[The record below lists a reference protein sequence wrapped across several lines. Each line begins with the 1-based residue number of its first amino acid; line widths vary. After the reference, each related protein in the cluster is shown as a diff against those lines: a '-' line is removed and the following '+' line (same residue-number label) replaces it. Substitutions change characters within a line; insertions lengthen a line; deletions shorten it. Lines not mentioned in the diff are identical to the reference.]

1 MANIDQVQLPDGSQY
16 HIIDDTSGYATT
28 TYVQNQISTINKNS
42 IGLGNVDNTADINKP
57 VSLPQQ
63 AALNGKVDDDIV
75 AYVESDT
82 TATKRYEVGDQF
94 ILNGVLYTATA
105 IIAVN
110 DTIVIGTNCDVSDTL
125 VEQNDALSAQIDTKT
140 DQSLIATVQ
149 PNLTAVKA
157 YAVGEQFVYQGLLYK
172 ATAAISSGGTITIN
186 GNCTLAEK
194 ITEQIG
200 YLEERDISNR
210 FSSNQSNVFISAKK
224 NNNGTVTVNLSAKG
238 SFGNGAIV
246 FYPDASIPVP
256 TRLRDGYLGLG
267 KVVNTDSTPV
277 SYVNA
282 LALIDVNGIFYILYE
297 QAITAN
303 IVEFSVTYPLS

>member
-28 TYVQNQISTINKNS
+28 NYVQDQIATINKNT

-63 AALNGKVDDDIV
+63 DALNGKIDDDIV
-75 AYVESDT
+75 AYVEGDT
-82 TATKRYEVGDQF
+82 TATKRHVVGDQF

-110 DTIVIGTNCDVSDTL
+110 DTIVIGTNCEASDTL
-125 VEQNDALSAQIDTKT
+125 VEQNDALSARIDTKT

-186 GNCTLAEK
+186 GNCTLADSV
-194 ITEQIG
+194 TEQISHNYITSTNTVTPIVG
-200 YLEERDISNR
+200 
-210 FSSNQSNVFISAKK
+210 QSVYTDFTLPNDGKTYICNINLGCGGANKSIKAQMWIGGTAHLDAISARLVEWSDMPLDC
-224 NNNGTVTVNLSAKG
+224 GETLTTFAT
-238 SFGNGAIV
+238 GNGGNLRVNIWTRSTTATSYSLTFSAV
-246 FYPDASIPVP
+246 SI
-256 TRLRDGYLGLG
+256 
-267 KVVNTDSTPV
+267 
-277 SYVNA
+277 
-282 LALIDVNGIFYILYE
+282 
-297 QAITAN
+297 
-303 IVEFSVTYPLS
+303 

>member
-28 TYVQNQISTINKNS
+28 TYVQDQISTINKNT

-63 AALNGKVDDDIV
+63 AALNEKVDDDIV

-110 DTIVIGTNCDVSDTL
+110 DTIVVGTNCEASDTL
-125 VEQNDALSAQIDTKT
+125 VEQNDALSARIDTKT
-140 DQSLIATVQ
+140 DQSMIATVQ

-157 YAVGEQFVYQGLLYK
+157 YAKDEQFVYNGLLYK
-172 ATAAISSGGTITIN
+172 ATAAINSGGTITIG
-186 GNCTLAEK
+186 GNCTLADSV
-194 ITEQIG
+194 TEQIRAKSVIQSATRSTTTSAYG
-200 YLEERDISNR
+200 YFGWIASPGIR
-210 FSSNQSNVFISAKK
+210 VISAHATEKFLVLAK
-224 NNNGTVTVNLSAKG
+224 WSDGWYVARLNSTGTAFV
-238 SFGNGAIV
+238 GNET
-246 FYPDASIPVP
+246 FD
-256 TRLRDGYLGLG
+256 
-267 KVVNTDSTPV
+267 
-277 SYVNA
+277 
-282 LALIDVNGIFYILYE
+282 
-297 QAITAN
+297 
-303 IVEFSVTYPLS
+303 VTYDYY

>member
-28 TYVQNQISTINKNS
+28 TYVQDQISTINKNT

-110 DTIVIGTNCDVSDTL
+110 DTIVIGTNASLADSITTQIGTKANKADLTNLDLTGTTNTTGSTIAAGTYFYLNGVL
-125 VEQNDALSAQIDTKT
+125 VRAKT
-140 DQSLIATVQ
+140 DIASGATFTLNTNYEVV
-149 PNLTAVKA
+149 TA
-157 YAVGEQFVYQGLLYK
+157 GGLNGLSEQIK
-172 ATAAISSGGTITIN
+172 SKIPMIEETTITMSVAA
-186 GNCTLAEK
+186 GYTEHATYSFPEK
-194 ITEQIG
+194 SG
-200 YLEERDISNR
+200 YSR
-210 FSSNQSNVFISAKK
+210 AM
-224 NNNGTVTVNLSAKG
+224 TVVQNLSG
-238 SFGNGAIV
+238 SGSATCSIHLNGAPWTGDV
-246 FYPDASIPVP
+246 YVYSPSVAASLTI
-256 TRLRDGYLGLG
+256 TLRCLYLP
-267 KVVNTDSTPV
+267 S
-277 SYVNA
+277 
-282 LALIDVNGIFYILYE
+282 I
-297 QAITAN
+297 
-303 IVEFSVTYPLS
+303 